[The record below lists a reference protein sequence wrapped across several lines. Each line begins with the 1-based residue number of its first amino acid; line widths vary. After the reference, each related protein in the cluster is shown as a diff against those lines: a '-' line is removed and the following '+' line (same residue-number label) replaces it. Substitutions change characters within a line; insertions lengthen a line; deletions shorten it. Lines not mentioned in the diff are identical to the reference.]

1 MENKTVTAEEL
12 AALKAISDRNDR
24 CVVQLGR
31 IEYQKTILEQEADQ
45 IKQTIIELIASEKQ
59 FSDQLIAKYGDIKV
73 DLETGIIS

>member
-1 MENKTVTAEEL
+1 MENKTVTSEEL
-12 AALKAISDRNDR
+12 DALKAISDKNDR
-24 CVVQLGR
+24 CVVELGR
-31 IEYQKTILEQEADQ
+31 IEYQKTILEQESHQ